1 MDNRTGSRKCL
12 LDKVTLEPVGT
23 DSSGPVFQYPDASIA
38 CHYRRW
44 ERLQEM
50 PAMDKDCLFCKISH
64 GQMGTDFLY
73 EDENLV
79 VFRDINPHAPVHLL
93 IVPKRHIR
101 SVNDLTAADDG
112 ILAEMITTARQMAK
126 KEKVDT
132 SGYKLLYNV
141 EKGGGQVIFH
151 LHLHLMGG
159 WNK

>member
-1 MDNRTGSRKCL
+1 M
-12 LDKVTLEPVGT
+12 E
-23 DSSGPVFQYPDASIA
+23 
-38 CHYRRW
+38 
-44 ERLQEM
+44 
-50 PAMDKDCLFCKISH
+50 KDCLFCKISH
-64 GQMGTDFLY
+64 GQMGTDFLH

-101 SVNDLTAADDG
+101 SVNDLTAADNG
-112 ILAEMITTARQMAK
+112 ILAEMITNARQMAK
-126 KEKVDT
+126 QEKVDV
-132 SGYKLLYNV
+132 SGYKLLFNV